1 MHLYKAGKTIQL
13 DADGVFGSELESEV
27 AGYNLSALRD
37 EIELIQG
44 AGIDFDMVFISCG
57 KIFSVFF

>member
-1 MHLYKAGKTIQL
+1 MREFIDILKNEVHLYKAGKTIAL
-13 DADGVFGSELESEV
+13 AEDGVFGPELESEI

-44 AGIDFDMVFISCG
+44 AEMILTWI
-57 KIFSVFF
+57 